1 MTKPSFAGRTL
12 VGTFTRLNR
21 RRPWHRL
28 PLPGAL
34 LNLIALRI
42 ELRQHNLTDTR
53 TPDPSARRGPVTLD
67 QCPHLAGRF
76 RTPDGSYNALDDP
89 DMGMTGTRFG
99 RNVAL
104 DKAFPE
110 SMPGLMEPNP
120 HTISR
125 TLMRRTDFTPATSL
139 NLLAAAWIQFQT
151 HDWFA
156 HDRETDDLLEIDLPD
171 GHSWHENPMRI
182 PRTPRRR
189 HAHRA
194 RRAPAADLHQPGL
207 ALVGLL
213 GHLRQLAGAAR
224 PGPHVQRRQA
234 RREGR
239 PAAARR
245 PDGYGDHRA
254 SARTGGSAWGCCT
267 PSSPSSTTPSATR

>member
-1 MTKPSFAGRTL
+1 MSKPSFAGRTL
-12 VGTFTRLNR
+12 VRGFTRLNR

-53 TPDPSARRGPVTLD
+53 TPDPSTRRGPVTLD

-89 DMGMTGTRFG
+89 DMGMAGTRFG

-110 SMPGLMEPNP
+110 PMPGLMEPNP

-125 TLMRRTDFTPATSL
+125 TLMRREEFTPGH
-139 NLLAAAWIQFQT
+139 LAQPAGRVVDPVPDPRLVRPRPRQ
-151 HDWFA
+151 
-156 HDRETDDLLEIDLPD
+156 RGPLEIDLPE
-171 GHSWHENPMRI
+171 G
-182 PRTPRRR
+182 PRLAREPDAGPAHPSRR
-189 HAHRA
+189 HPH
-194 RRAPAADLHQPGL
+194 RRAT
-207 ALVGLL
+207 
-213 GHLRQLAGAAR
+213 RTC
-224 PGPHVQRRQA
+224 
-234 RREGR
+234 
-239 PAAARR
+239 RR
-245 PDGYGDHRA
+245 P
-254 SARTGGSAWGCCT
+254 T
-267 PSSPSSTTPSATR
+267 STA